1 MHLFQVRCPS
11 FLYTLGIALLAF
23 AGVALA
29 QSPAPPAAPLP
40 PLPEPTCEQRLTTV
54 QTNANNFI
62 QQLLEME
69 TRINALRTTY
79 GTVLRER
86 DEALA
91 KVKTLEQ
98 QHAPQAEAQPK
109 GQ

>member
-1 MHLFQVRCPS
+1 MISLRKQITIV
-11 FLYTLGIALLAF
+11 GVAVLAS

-29 QSPAPPAAPLP
+29 QSPLPPAAPLP

-69 TRINALRTTY
+69 TRITALRTSY

-86 DEALA
+86 DEARD
-91 KVKTLEQ
+91 KVKMLE